1 MRDKAAF
8 LAHVVLTL
16 GWASVPWLLW
26 WLGSEVSSLSRLDSA
41 AQAGVMTM
49 LLWTGGVLFFS
60 EYTWRRRTLEQGF
73 WGVEAF
79 RPFLKEGQTPFERF
93 TQEHDD
99 LQSLLRLYHQ
109 LLLEKEALATK
120 LEQAKKTGLDPEMGF
135 LLDGATKGE
144 LAAYDYAVASHC
156 AAVLDI
162 LDGKDTGAGAC
173 NEPWASVRLR
183 LLNLVSIA
191 EAVPEGGTAADLR
204 NLRRANDKMATGVQ
218 HLRELVGVMSNCYI
232 SSWQTVHW
240 HSELEKA
247 QAFLKELDDV

>member
-1 MRDKAAF
+1 MRIKND
-8 LAHVVLTL
+8 LVSHTILTL
-16 GWASVPWLLW
+16 AWAAIPWGLLW
-26 WLGSEVSSLSRLDSA
+26 FLSEVSTLDRKGTVALVGILTMALWSV
-41 AQAGVMTM
+41 GVVFYSTM
-49 LLWTGGVLFFS
+49 VWAYNQGDLRFRETLFKP
-60 EYTWRRRTLEQGF
+60 YM
-73 WGVEAF
+73 
-79 RPFLKEGQTPFERF
+79 KEGEAPFDTFLR
-93 TQEHDD
+93 TRGD
-99 LQSLLRLYHQ
+99 LEALLRLYERA
-109 LLLEKEALATK
+109 LLEKEELSKK
-120 LEQAKKTGLDPEMGF
+120 LSDAKKTGLDPEMGF
-135 LLDGATKGE
+135 LLDGATLGE
-144 LAAYDYAVASHC
+144 WAAYDYAVASHC
-156 AAVLDI
+156 AAVNNI